1 MVIMTMKIRLRKS
14 LMKLRRTKICP
25 RLASNFGQPEA
36 SCNGGQFLTILMCW
50 SALSNF
56 EVKCTKT
63 LLGLKTDCGLCGVRK
78 GICIFDD

>member
-1 MVIMTMKIRLRKS
+1 MMLMRNGMVIMTMKIRLIKS
-14 LMKLRRTKICP
+14 LMKLRRTKISP

-56 EVKCTKT
+56 EVGSA
-63 LLGLKTDCGLCGVRK
+63 LVDVGSLVSL
-78 GICIFDD
+78 